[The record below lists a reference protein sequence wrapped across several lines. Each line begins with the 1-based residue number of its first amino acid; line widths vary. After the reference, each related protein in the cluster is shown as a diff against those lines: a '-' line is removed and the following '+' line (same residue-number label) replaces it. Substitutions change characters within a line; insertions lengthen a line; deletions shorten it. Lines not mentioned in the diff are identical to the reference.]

1 MHYRIKKVAV
11 LGSGVM
17 GSGIACQL
25 ANVGLEVLMLDIL
38 PQKPSETKT
47 DRNSVAHN
55 ALNKAIKS
63 NPAPLYKKE
72 YASRISVG
80 NLEDD
85 FKKINDVDW
94 IIEVVVERLDIKK
107 LIFEKVE
114 KYRKPGS
121 IVSSNTSSIPISQL
135 SQGRSEDFKKH
146 FCGTHFF
153 NPPRYLRLLE
163 IIPIAETRAELVDF
177 FMHFGE
183 VNLGK
188 QTVLCKDTPAF
199 IANRIGV
206 MSGVKV
212 FDLTQK
218 YDLSIEEVDAL
229 TGALIGR
236 PNTGTFRLQDLVGLD
251 TGEKVF
257 LWCLVIPSF
266 FKALRCC
273 FVP

>member
-47 DRNSVAHN
+47 DRNSVAQN

-63 NPAPLYKKE
+63 KPAPLYKKE

-94 IIEVVVERLDIKK
+94 IIEVVVERLDIKQ
-107 LIFEKVE
+107 LILEKVE

-135 SQGRSEDFKKH
+135 SKGDQRTLKNIFVEPIFSI
-146 FCGTHFF
+146 
-153 NPPRYLRLLE
+153 PR
-163 IIPIAETRAELVDF
+163 
-177 FMHFGE
+177 
-183 VNLGK
+183 
-188 QTVLCKDTPAF
+188 DT
-199 IANRIGV
+199 
-206 MSGVKV
+206 
-212 FDLTQK
+212 
-218 YDLSIEEVDAL
+218 
-229 TGALIGR
+229 
-236 PNTGTFRLQDLVGLD
+236 
-251 TGEKVF
+251 
-257 LWCLVIPSF
+257 
-266 FKALRCC
+266 
-273 FVP
+273 